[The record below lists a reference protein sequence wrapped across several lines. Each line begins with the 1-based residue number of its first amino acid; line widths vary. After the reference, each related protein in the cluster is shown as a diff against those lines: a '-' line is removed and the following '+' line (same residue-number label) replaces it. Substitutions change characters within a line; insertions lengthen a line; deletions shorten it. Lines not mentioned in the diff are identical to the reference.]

1 MGPPVRVSRDG
12 RHFTDHDGRPS
23 FWLGDTQWELFRAF
37 QPDEARR
44 LLERR
49 AAQGFSAVMVMLL
62 GVGASG
68 NADGPADGTCPN
80 VNGEKPWKDGNPLA
94 PNEAYFRTA
103 DAVVRHAAEA
113 GVTLVIGVYH
123 GRTGVSN
130 PIGMHNARAWAR
142 WVGARYRAAPGVI
155 WSMYPRAE
163 PASLGVARELARGL
177 REGDGGAH
185 LVSLH
190 PDPSPASS
198 SLFHRERWLAFN
210 TIQTYKFVERVVPLI
225 EANRARRPR
234 KPVVMAEGAY
244 EAGIEYGFPVTP
256 LWVRRQAYY
265 SFLAGAS
272 HGYGH
277 NDCWRAWPSWERAL
291 EAPGAV
297 QLGVLRRAITGRCEW
312 WRLEPDPSLI
322 REGAWHV
329 GDVLTLAARHPGGD
343 WLLFYLADRFE
354 CVVDLGRAG
363 PAGSRRAFWIDPR
376 SGEQAEADAAQRGST
391 ATIRLPAGWEEG
403 LLVVERAE
411 RPGGRSGPCWKP
423 WST

>member
-1 MGPPVRVSRDG
+1 M
-12 RHFTDHDGRPS
+12 
-23 FWLGDTQWELFRAF
+23 
-37 QPDEARR
+37 
-44 LLERR
+44 
-49 AAQGFSAVMVMLL
+49 
-62 GVGASG
+62 
-68 NADGPADGTCPN
+68 
-80 VNGEKPWKDGNPLA
+80 
-94 PNEAYFRTA
+94 
-103 DAVVRHAAEA
+103 
-113 GVTLVIGVYH
+113 TLVIGVYH
-123 GRTGVSN
+123 GRTGASN

-142 WVGARYRAAPGVI
+142 WVGARYRDARGVI

-225 EANRARRPR
+225 EADRARRPR

-277 NDCWRAWPSWERAL
+277 NDCWRAWPSWEQAL
-291 EAPGAV
+291 EAPGAA
-297 QLGVLRRAITGRCEW
+297 QLGVLRRAITGRREW

-363 PAGSRRAFWIDPR
+363 PARLPEGFLDRSALRRAGGGRRRTARLDGDHR
-376 SGEQAEADAAQRGST
+376 AARGVGG
-391 ATIRLPAGWEEG
+391 RPAGG
-403 LLVVERAE
+403 GAGGAAAGAGRVRAAAAP
-411 RPGGRSGPCWKP
+411 RLSADDPYRRYQIR
-423 WST
+423 